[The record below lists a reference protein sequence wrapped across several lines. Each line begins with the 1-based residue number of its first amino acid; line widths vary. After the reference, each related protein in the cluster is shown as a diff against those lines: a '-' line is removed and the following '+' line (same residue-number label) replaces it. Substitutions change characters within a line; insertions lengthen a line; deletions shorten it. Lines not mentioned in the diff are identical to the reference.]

1 MKKRI
6 EKWVV
11 KEKTGILALEKAF
24 QCYEG
29 TRGGRYENYH
39 SHAVREECSVD
50 DRYVYLR
57 DENGDFLLAWF
68 DYKNGTY
75 HEA

>member
-1 MKKRI
+1 MESQFGKNR
-6 EKWVV
+6 
-11 KEKTGILALEKAF
+11 KTALENAF

-29 TRGGRYENYH
+29 TRGGKYENYH
-39 SHAVREECSVD
+39 SHAVREKCTVD

-68 DYKNGTY
+68 DHKNGIY
-75 HEA
+75 HEV